1 MIYFDNS
8 ATTFP
13 SEGVRSI
20 VKEYLE
26 DEVSGNPG
34 SLHTLGV
41 KADKLYRES
50 RINIAELL
58 GADADEI
65 IFTSCATESANT
77 AIRGYVSRNKRSGSK
92 IISTRTEHKASLEC
106 LALLEKQ
113 GFEVIYLPV
122 DKAGKPDLGLLETE
136 LSGGGVALLCFTL
149 VNNETGSVLP
159 IEEIVDLRN
168 RLSRQTAIY
177 LDAVQALGKMK
188 IDLHG
193 LGVDMC
199 SFSGHKIHSVKGT
212 GILYLKSSIKIDP
225 LIYGGGQQKNMRS
238 GTQSLML
245 AKAFEKALSEAV
257 ASMGDS
263 HSDISLINAYLR
275 SELAKRDAVIISPD
289 DAVPYVLNVSFSGF
303 ESETMLHC
311 LEMYKIYVSTVSACS
326 SKAKKVSYVLLE
338 SGVDRKIAAN
348 AVRLSFSRYNT
359 MDEAEE
365 FINTIDEI
373 YDTFLVKH

>member
-77 AIRGYVSRNKRSGSK
+77 AIRGYVSRNKRIGSK